1 MRFLLL
7 TMAICLLLAGCRK
20 KSSDNWVGEWKLV
33 ETSHIGASWT
43 SVNAAQEQTLIL
55 KDDGAYI
62 LNTSLLSSLPPGC
75 KGAYTVESGVLTLS
89 PNCDSTPPY
98 YGPLHMTVD
107 ANTLILD
114 HVITSSGFRTRYIR
128 Q

>member
-1 MRFLLL
+1 MRFLLF

-20 KSSDNWVGEWKLV
+20 RTSDKWVGEWKLV

-43 SVNAAQEQTLIL
+43 TINAAQEHTLIL

-62 LNTSLLSSLPPGC
+62 LNTNFLSSFSGC
-75 KGAYTVESGVLTLS
+75 NGTYTVESDVLTLS
-89 PNCDSTPPY
+89 PNCGSTPPL
-98 YGPLHMTVD
+98 YGPLKITIG

-114 HVITSSGFRTRYIR
+114 HMITSSGFRTRYIR